1 MHTAYKHAE
10 GKKIDG
16 RRVLVDAERARTI
29 KNWRPRRLVSS
40 LNRFHPPCRCALR
53 ADLPPPRSELFMDK
67 HLFNLKLAAKDLERN
82 AKQCDRSEA
91 AERGSMDAAQI
102 HAENAIRQRN
112 QALSYRRM
120 GARIDALWTTRM
132 ANASTLSTPQ
142 AEVDS
147 LIQQSA
153 DEAGIELRQQLP
165 DSGKAA
171 PVGTSTVSSEQDELT
186 QRLGRLS
193 GTNDRSFCGAI
204 HLQVTNSKL

>member
-1 MHTAYKHAE
+1 
-10 GKKIDG
+10 
-16 RRVLVDAERARTI
+16 
-29 KNWRPRRLVSS
+29 
-40 LNRFHPPCRCALR
+40 
-53 ADLPPPRSELFMDK
+53 PRSELFMDK

-91 AERGSMDAAQI
+91 AERVKLRNAMLKGSMDAAQI

-120 GARIDALWTTRM
+120 GARIDAVTGRVQTAITTKQVTGSMSGVVKGMEAAMRSMNLEQMSKLMEKFEREFEHLDVQSRVMDDTM

-147 LIQQSA
+147 LMQQSA

-186 QRLGRLS
+186 QRLAALR
-193 GTNDRSFCGAI
+193 
-204 HLQVTNSKL
+204 HK

>member
-1 MHTAYKHAE
+1 
-10 GKKIDG
+10 
-16 RRVLVDAERARTI
+16 
-29 KNWRPRRLVSS
+29 
-40 LNRFHPPCRCALR
+40 R

-91 AERGSMDAAQI
+91 AERVKLRNAMLKGSMDAAQI

-120 GARIDALWTTRM
+120 GARIDAVTGSMSGVVKGMEAAMRSMNLEQMSKLMEKFEREFEHLDVQSRVMDDTM

-171 PVGTSTVSSEQDELT
+171 PVGTSTVSSEQV
-186 QRLGRLS
+186 
-193 GTNDRSFCGAI
+193 F
-204 HLQVTNSKL
+204 